1 MAAAQA
7 RVETPEAAEAG
18 EPEAWRAAPVVM
30 AVTASAEMW
39 RARAAILPDA
49 AAPGATP
56 RGPVAAPPDAVALAA
71 APRAPAAAPPGAAA
85 PAGPAEWAAVGA
97 TPAVVPAVDRPEAA
111 ERAAVVGQ
119 AVRPAEEVAQVGPL
133 ARVVVPTQAFRVSS
147 TAVSA
152 RRAIAAVAA
161 ARVRSGCALATRSA
175 RATPNAPGR
184 MRCAGARR
192 LNQRPGSAL
201 TPASAFA
208 ADGHVLTPS
217 RVKRRD
223 RTHGDTI
230 A

>member
-85 PAGPAEWAAVGA
+85 PAGPAEW
-97 TPAVVPAVDRPEAA
+97 
-111 ERAAVVGQ
+111 AAVVGQ